1 MAGYAKGLAKRDNAY
16 WRGSG
21 EIGPKTDPGK
31 LGADQLRS
39 DLATHLRRAGSG
51 DRVIVTVDGRP
62 TAQLAPIE
70 PPSQP
75 QLDDLAAAG
84 LVRQPNRPDHPS
96 APDDLP
102 LLPVDLSID
111 QVLAELR
118 GDPPR
123 RR

>member
-1 MAGYAKGLAKRDNAY
+1 MYTYTGVMDR
-16 WRGSG
+16 S
-21 EIGPKTDPGK
+21 PGATH
-31 LGADQLRS
+31 LGIRELRAE
-39 DLATHLRRAGSG
+39 LATHVRRAGAG

-62 TAQLAPIE
+62 AAQLTPIE
-70 PPSQP
+70 PLGHPE
-75 QLDDLAAAG
+75 LDDLASAG
-84 LVRQPNRPDHPS
+84 LVRHPNRSDRPA

-102 LLPVDLSID
+102 LLPVDLSVD

>member
-1 MAGYAKGLAKRDNAY
+1 MQLDPAPGAPHLGVRD
-16 WRGSG
+16 
-21 EIGPKTDPGK
+21 
-31 LGADQLRS
+31 LRA
-39 DLATHLRRAGSG
+39 DLAAHVRRAEAGE
-51 DRVIVTVDGRP
+51 RVIVTVDGRP

-75 QLDDLAAAG
+75 QLDDLAAVG
-84 LVRQPNRPDHPS
+84 LVRQPNRPDHPF

>member
-1 MAGYAKGLAKRDNAY
+1 MQPPTGAVH
-16 WRGSG
+16 
-21 EIGPKTDPGK
+21 
-31 LGADQLRS
+31 LGVRELRS

-75 QLDDLAAAG
+75 QLDDLAAVG